1 MKRHV
6 HAAPQSRNVAVSAV
20 KSFETLGLM
29 DRVENPAEPYQ
40 PGKYYAPEAAKPAAS
55 PSTKGGASPAPA
67 EPKKPASPGATPLVP
82 SMLQA
87 GAHKGKPPGSPKPK
101 GGKKR

>member
-1 MKRHV
+1 
-6 HAAPQSRNVAVSAV
+6 
-20 KSFETLGLM
+20 M

-40 PGKYYAPEAAKPAAS
+40 PGKYYAPEAAKATAPT
-55 PSTKGGASPAPA
+55 STKGAASPAPA

-87 GAHKGKPPGSPKPK
+87 GAHKGGKPPGSPKPK